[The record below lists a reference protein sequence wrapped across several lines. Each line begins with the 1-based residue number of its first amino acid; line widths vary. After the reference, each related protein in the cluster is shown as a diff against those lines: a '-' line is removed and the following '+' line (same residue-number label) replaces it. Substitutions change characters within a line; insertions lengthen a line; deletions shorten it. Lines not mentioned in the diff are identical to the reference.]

1 MRYQEIINEGSKILK
16 LNNIK
21 SYNLDSEIL
30 LSSTLKLDRSQLI
43 LNLDKEINKIE
54 KKNYFNFIERRKKN
68 EPIAYITG
76 YKEFWK
82 NKFKVDK
89 NVLIPRPDTEVIV
102 EQVLDY
108 LKINTSKKILDIG
121 TGSGCILL
129 SILKERKKCAGVG
142 VDISKNAIKLAK
154 YNAKIQH
161 IKNRIKFLYSDID
174 NFYGDKYDLIISNPP
189 YVKLHKINSLD
200 KDIKSFEPKVA
211 LNGGVDGYTKIR
223 LTIKKSSTLIKRK
236 GKLFLEVGFDQ
247 TRETLKLLK
256 LNGFYTNKVVKDLAN
271 INRCLISTKIWIIN
285 KLNEKF

>member
-1 MRYQEIINEGSKILK
+1 MKYQEALFQGSKILK
-16 LNNIK
+16 FNNIR
-21 SYNLDSEIL
+21 SFNLDSEIL
-30 LSSTLKLDRSQLI
+30 LSSSLQLDRSQLI
-43 LNLDKEINKIE
+43 LNLNKKIKNKEKEIFF
-54 KKNYFNFIERRKKN
+54 NYIERRKKS

-89 NVLIPRPDTEVIV
+89 NVLIPRPDTETIV
-102 EQVLDY
+102 EQVLND
-108 LKINTSKKILDIG
+108 LNINSAKKILDIG

-129 SILKERKKCAGVG
+129 SILSERKKCIGVG

-161 IKNRIKFLYSDID
+161 IKNRIRFLNSDID

-189 YVKLHKINSLD
+189 YVKLHEINSLD
-200 KDIKSFEPKVA
+200 KDIKNFEPKVA

-223 LTIKKSSTLIKRK
+223 LTIKKSSTLIKKR

-271 INRCLISTKIWIIN
+271 ANRCLVSTKI
-285 KLNEKF
+285 

>member
-1 MRYQEIINEGSKILK
+1 MKYQEALFQGSKILRF
-16 LNNIK
+16 NNIK
-21 SYNLDSEIL
+21 SFNLDSEIL
-30 LSSTLKLDRSQLI
+30 LSSSLQLDRSQLI
-43 LNLDKEINKIE
+43 LNLNKKIKNKEKE
-54 KKNYFNFIERRKKN
+54 LFFNYIDRRKKN

-108 LKINTSKKILDIG
+108 LNINSSKRILDIG

-129 SILKERKKCAGVG
+129 SILRERKKCIGVG

-154 YNAKIQH
+154 HNAKIQH
-161 IKNRIKFLYSDID
+161 IKNRIRFLNSDID

-200 KDIKSFEPKVA
+200 RDIRRFEPKVA
-211 LNGGVDGYTKIR
+211 LDGGIDGYTKIR
-223 LTIKKSSTLIKRK
+223 LTIKKSSTLIKKR

-271 INRCLISTKIWIIN
+271 INRCLVSTKI
-285 KLNEKF
+285 

>member
-1 MRYQEIINEGSKILK
+1 MKYQEVINEGSKILK

-21 SYNLDSEIL
+21 SYTLDSEIL
-30 LSSTLKLDRSQLI
+30 LSSTLKLDRSQLL
-43 LNLDKEINKIE
+43 LNLDKKINKIE

-89 NVLIPRPDTEVIV
+89 DVLIPRPDTEIIV
-102 EQVLDY
+102 EQVLNN
-108 LKINTSKKILDIG
+108 LNINSSKKILDIG
-121 TGSGCILL
+121 TGSGCILI
-129 SILKERKKCAGVG
+129 SILGERTKCTGVG
-142 VDISKNAIKLAK
+142 VDISKNAIKIAK

-161 IKNRIKFLYSDID
+161 IKNRIRFLNSDID
-174 NFYGDKYDLIISNPP
+174 NFYLDKYDLIISNPP
-189 YVKLHKINSLD
+189 YVKLHNINSLE

-223 LTIKKSSTLIKRK
+223 LIIKKSSTLIKKR
-236 GKLFLEVGFDQ
+236 GKLFLEVGIGQ

-256 LNGFYTNKVVKDLAN
+256 LYGFYKNKVVKDLAN
-271 INRCLISTKIWIIN
+271 INRCIVSTKIWVII

>member
-1 MRYQEIINEGSKILK
+1 MKYQKALLQGSKILK
-16 LNNIK
+16 FNNIR
-21 SYNLDSEIL
+21 SFNLDSEIL
-30 LSSTLKLDRSQLI
+30 LSSSLQLDRSQLI
-43 LNLDKEINKIE
+43 LNLNKKIKNKEKE
-54 KKNYFNFIERRKKN
+54 LFFNYIDRRKKS

-108 LKINTSKKILDIG
+108 LNINSSKRILDIG

-129 SILKERKKCAGVG
+129 SILREKKKCIGVG

-154 YNAKIQH
+154 HNAKIQH
-161 IKNRIKFLYSDID
+161 IKNRIRFLNSDID

-200 KDIKSFEPKVA
+200 RDIRRFEPKVA
-211 LNGGVDGYTKIR
+211 LDGGIDGYTKIR
-223 LTIKKSSTLIKRK
+223 LTIKKSSTLIKKR

-271 INRCLISTKIWIIN
+271 INRCLVSTKI
-285 KLNEKF
+285 